1 MNIPN
6 LSLKSYW
13 YVADGSWMIW
23 KCVPWQLKL
32 SLIMTICQDYTREKK
47 VSLYMGKSEIL
58 PDPMEA
64 ILDTATT
71 PTFIF
76 RQLPD
81 GW

>member
-1 MNIPN
+1 
-6 LSLKSYW
+6 
-13 YVADGSWMIW
+13 
-23 KCVPWQLKL
+23 
-32 SLIMTICQDYTREKK
+32 MTICQDYTREKTI
-47 VSLYMGKSEIL
+47 SLYMGKSEIL

-76 RQLPD
+76 RQLLD